1 MNGEYTSKLPNILH
15 EDNKS
20 TTLAVREK
28 KGVGHLRPFGGRGKR
43 TIEVSKTQNS
53 NTPVLES
60 FSQ

>member
-28 KGVGHLRPFGGRGKR
+28 
-43 TIEVSKTQNS
+43 E
-53 NTPVLES
+53 E
-60 FSQ
+60 